1 VGDSGKR
8 EPGGPSSPSGFELAG
23 LGVYLAAVVV
33 IPLIAGLRVDAAFN
47 SGPLGLGLGLI
58 LGIVAGFAG
67 VYVRFRRYL

>member
-1 VGDSGKR
+1 MGDGGKR
-8 EPGGPSSPSGFELAG
+8 GPGGPSSPSGFELAG

-47 SGPLGLGLGLI
+47 SGPLGLGVGLI